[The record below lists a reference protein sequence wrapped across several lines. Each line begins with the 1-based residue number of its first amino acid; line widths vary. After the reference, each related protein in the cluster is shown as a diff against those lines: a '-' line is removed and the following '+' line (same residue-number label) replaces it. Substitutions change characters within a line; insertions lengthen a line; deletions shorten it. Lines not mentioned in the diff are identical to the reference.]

1 MQDYI
6 YSKRPD
12 NIILFCIKIA
22 DAILIDKQSL
32 PLRLKPQ
39 TDSIEQYFRQQMLP
53 PLSLDSGLKDRLV
66 YLLNGD

>member
-1 MQDYI
+1 MWI
-6 YSKRPD
+6 SLPD
-12 NIILFCIKIA
+12 NVIILSCIKIV
-22 DAILIDKQSL
+22 DTILIGKHSL

-39 TDSIEQYFRQQMLP
+39 TDSIERYFRQQMLP

>member
-1 MQDYI
+1 MI
-6 YSKRPD
+6 FSKYLT
-12 NIILFCIKIA
+12 ILFCIKIV
-22 DAILIDKQSL
+22 DTILIGKQSL

-39 TDSIEQYFRQQMLP
+39 TDSIARYFRQHMLP